1 MNVFIAA
8 AVGAVLPWL
17 FTLIWSF
24 IYWDFRWDSNDIKRD
39 TRASVIFAVLGV
51 ALMAVK
57 GGAA

>member
-1 MNVFIAA
+1 MNVFISA
-8 AVGAVLPWL
+8 AVGAALPWL

>member
-1 MNVFIAA
+1 MNVLIAA
-8 AVGAVLPWL
+8 AVGAALPWL

>member
-1 MNVFIAA
+1 MSVFIAA
-8 AVGAVLPWL
+8 AVGAALPWL

-24 IYWDFRWDSNDIKRD
+24 IYWDFRWDGNDIKRD